1 MLEEILDGIQSLH
14 FDTLTLNPTKVNR
27 VERWSKVGIILF
39 IGPTIWVLSVRE
51 LKDIVK
57 GLCNGFRSVR

>member
-14 FDTLTLNPTKVNR
+14 FDTLTLNPTKANW

-39 IGPTIWVLSVRE
+39 IGPTMWVLFV
-51 LKDIVK
+51 KD
-57 GLCNGFRSVR
+57 